1 MRYLLDSNICI
12 YCINDR
18 YPHLFDRVLQQHQSA
33 GVAVSA
39 ITKAEMYAGS
49 YRRRSPPLFRQE
61 QDEFLS
67 QFPSLPFSDEAA
79 DAYGRIHA
87 YLEDRGQLMGV
98 ADMQIAA
105 IATAFSLIVV
115 THDRRGF
122 LRLPDLPMED
132 WVIETHRE

>member
-1 MRYLLDSNICI
+1 MRYLLDTNICI
-12 YCINDR
+12 YCIGGR
-18 YPHLFDRVLQQHQSA
+18 YPKLYESVLSRHQSA

-49 YRRRSPPLFRQE
+49 FRRQSATRFRQE
-61 QDEFLS
+61 QDDFFAH
-67 QFPSLPFSDEAA
+67 FPSLPFDDEAA

-87 YLEDRGQLMGV
+87 FLRDRGQLMGV

-105 IATAFSLIVV
+105 VAMTRGLTVV

-122 LRLPDLPMED
+122 SRLPDLPLED
-132 WVIETHRE
+132 WATE